1 MRSTAVA
8 LGLCLA
14 FVLPGVS
21 GAPLKVLIIDGQSNH
36 DWRATTP
43 HLKSILEET
52 GLFQVEVATSPL
64 KASDMSSFHPRFSDY
79 AVVLTTYN
87 GDPWPE
93 ETKTALGAFVR
104 GGGGFVVVH
113 AADNSFPE
121 WKEYNEMIG
130 VGGWGDRNEKWGPR
144 LYWDEGKIV
153 RDESPGRGGSHGDR
167 HKFQIITRAPD
178 HPIMAGLPPAW
189 MHATDELYDRLR
201 GPAEN
206 LTVLATAYSDPATR
220 GTGRHEPLLFAI
232 TYGQGRVFHTAL
244 GHNARE
250 DLTAQRCVGFIVTL
264 QRGVEW
270 AATGAVTQ
278 KVPADFPTAG
288 GVSVR

>member
-1 MRSTAVA
+1 MRSTAP
-8 LGLCLA
+8 L
-14 FVLPGVS
+14 VLMLS
-21 GAPLKVLIIDGQSNH
+21 LLLTMAAAAPLKVLLIDGQSNH
-36 DWRATTP
+36 DWRSTTP
-43 HLKSILEET
+43 HLKKILEET
-52 GLFQVEVATSPL
+52 GLFQVEVATSPV
-64 KASDMSSFHPRFSDY
+64 KAGDMSSFHPKFSDY
-79 AVVLTTYN
+79 AVVLTSYN

-93 ETKTALGAFVR
+93 ETKAALVAFVR

-121 WKEYNEMIG
+121 WPEYNEMIG

-144 LYWDEGKIV
+144 LYWEDGKIV
-153 RDESPGRGGSHGDR
+153 RDDSPGRGGSHGDR
-167 HKFQIITRAPD
+167 HNFQIITRAPD
-178 HPIMAGLPPAW
+178 HPIMQGLPPAW

-201 GPAEN
+201 GPAHN

-220 GTGRHEPLLFAI
+220 GTGRHEPLLFTI
-232 TYGQGRVFHTAL
+232 GYGQGRVFHTAL

-278 KVPADFPTAG
+278 KVPVDFPTADA
-288 GVSVR
+288 VSVR